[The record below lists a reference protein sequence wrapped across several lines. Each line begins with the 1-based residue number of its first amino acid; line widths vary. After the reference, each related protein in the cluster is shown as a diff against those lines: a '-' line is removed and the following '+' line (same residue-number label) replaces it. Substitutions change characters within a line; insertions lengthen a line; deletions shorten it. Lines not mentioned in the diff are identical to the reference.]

1 MPERRICSFSGE
13 EIEPGTG
20 MMFVRRDGS
29 IMWFKNSKARKNMV
43 KLGRPSRQ
51 VTWPRHVVTGGP
63 QYVTCECFRIPDTG
77 VIFGCVW

>member
-1 MPERRICSFSGE
+1 MLRDTGREARKLKRKVIIMPERRICSFSGE

-43 KLGRPSRQ
+43 KLGRNSRK
-51 VTWPRHVVTGGP
+51 VKWTRHFVKGGI
-63 QYVTCECFRIPDTG
+63 Q
-77 VIFGCVW
+77 